1 MPLSP
6 LESRLRYEFRNA
18 ELLRQALTH
27 RSHSASHNERLE
39 FLGDSVLNCA
49 VAALLFQRFGKL
61 DEGDLSRV
69 RANLVK
75 QQSLYEIAQALNI
88 SEGLRLGEGEL
99 RSGGFRRPSILA
111 DAFEAI
117 LGAVFLDG
125 GFEAAQ
131 TVIKR
136 LYVPILDHIDP
147 RTLGKD
153 SKTLLQEY
161 LQGHKIALPT
171 YTVVATHGAAHNQ
184 QFEVECTVPKLDIKV
199 SGSGASRRAA
209 EQAAAKK
216 ALEEVMALTPAME
229 VKAKRSRGARAAK
242 QHEPE
247 IVPGVKGVQAALDL
261 RTPERSSKSDK
272 ERAVRA
278 EAEKVAR
285 GEAKAPSQS
294 EAAERMAPAP
304 ALAPAMMRA
313 AHVEHK
319 PATRPPDAAAKS
331 DAAVKGEAVAKN
343 EGAEKTEAP
352 PSQKTEGAV
361 KAELVVKTEGESK
374 AEALPSQKVE
384 GSARSAPAGRAD
396 GQSKTEALPSQ
407 KAEDAARAEPVGRAD
422 GESKTEA
429 LPSQKAEDAA
439 RAEPAGRAD
448 GESKTEALPSQK
460 AEDAARAE
468 PAGRADGQSNT
479 EALLSQKAEDAA
491 RAEPAGRADG
501 QSNTEAPP
509 SPKAEGAARAEPVA
523 PTEGQSKADAPP
535 PQKAAASGKG
545 EPAKTDSQTKHE
557 TSIAPATPALGTP
570 GTAGGEAELVS
581 DVADAARPHA
591 TDPDHP

>member
-1 MPLSP
+1 MGRARYTLHMPLSP

-49 VAALLFQRFGKL
+49 VAALLYQRFGKL

-88 SEGLRLGEGEL
+88 ADGLRLGEGEL

-117 LGAVFLDG
+117 LGAIFLDG
-125 GFEAAQ
+125 GFDAAQ

-184 QFEVECTVPKLDIKV
+184 QFEVECAVPKLEVKV

-216 ALEEVMALTPAME
+216 ALEEVMALQPALE
-229 VKAKRSRGARAAK
+229 VKPKRSRGARSAK
-242 QHEPE
+242 LGEPE
-247 IVPGVKGVQAALDL
+247 VVPGVKGIQAALDL
-261 RTPERSSKSDK
+261 RSPERKGDRSEKADK
-272 ERAVRA
+272 AGRVDAA
-278 EAEKVAR
+278 KVAV
-285 GEAKAPSQS
+285 EAGDR
-294 EAAERMAPAP
+294 AANVP
-304 ALAPAMMRA
+304 PAMIRA

-319 PATRPPDAAAKS
+319 APSRSAESAAKS
-331 DAAVKGEAVAKN
+331 EVSAKPEAAA
-343 EGAEKTEAP
+343 
-352 PSQKTEGAV
+352 
-361 KAELVVKTEGESK
+361 SK
-374 AEALPSQKVE
+374 ADVAALKADASP
-384 GSARSAPAGRAD
+384 ARTETSAP
-396 GQSKTEALPSQ
+396 
-407 KAEDAARAEPVGRAD
+407 
-422 GESKTEA
+422 
-429 LPSQKAEDAA
+429 
-439 RAEPAGRAD
+439 
-448 GESKTEALPSQK
+448 
-460 AEDAARAE
+460 
-468 PAGRADGQSNT
+468 
-479 EALLSQKAEDAA
+479 
-491 RAEPAGRADG
+491 
-501 QSNTEAPP
+501 
-509 SPKAEGAARAEPVA
+509 
-523 PTEGQSKADAPP
+523 KADAPASSDSGAA
-535 PQKAAASGKG
+535 KADG
-545 EPAKTDSQTKHE
+545 Q
-557 TSIAPATPALGTP
+557 P
-570 GTAGGEAELVS
+570 GPDVSARGGEAELVS
-581 DVADAARPHA
+581 DIAGAARPRA
-591 TDPDHP
+591 PEPDHS

>member
-1 MPLSP
+1 

-27 RSHSASHNERLE
+27 RSHSSTHNERLE

-111 DAFEAI
+111 DTLEAV

-153 SKTLLQEY
+153 AKTLLQEY

-184 QFEVECTVPKLDIKV
+184 QFEVECTVPKLDVKV

-216 ALEEVMALTPAME
+216 ALDEVMAAAPA
-229 VKAKRSRGARAAK
+229 VVAKPKRSKGARAAK
-242 QHEPE
+242 NAEPE
-247 IVPGVKGVQAALDL
+247 IVPGVTGVQAALDL
-261 RTPERSSKSDK
+261 RSPDRKNERG
-272 ERAVRA
+272 AG
-278 EAEKVAR
+278 R
-285 GEAKAPSQS
+285 GESRAAAAAEP
-294 EAAERMAPAP
+294 AAERP
-304 ALAPAMMRA
+304 ALTAAAAPLAVIRA
-313 AHVEHK
+313 AHVEYSGQDK
-319 PATRPPDAAAKS
+319 TERAEK
-331 DAAVKGEAVAKN
+331 
-343 EGAEKTEAP
+343 AEKTAAHAGDK
-352 PSQKTEGAV
+352 SAD
-361 KAELVVKTEGESK
+361 KAAAEKAAEKLDTKAADAK
-374 AEALPSQKVE
+374 PAEAKSAEAKPEAKPEAAAVRSVDKHRSREATAGPAVPVPS
-384 GSARSAPAGRAD
+384 
-396 GQSKTEALPSQ
+396 
-407 KAEDAARAEPVGRAD
+407 AAA
-422 GESKTEA
+422 
-429 LPSQKAEDAA
+429 
-439 RAEPAGRAD
+439 
-448 GESKTEALPSQK
+448 
-460 AEDAARAE
+460 
-468 PAGRADGQSNT
+468 
-479 EALLSQKAEDAA
+479 
-491 RAEPAGRADG
+491 
-501 QSNTEAPP
+501 
-509 SPKAEGAARAEPVA
+509 A
-523 PTEGQSKADAPP
+523 PTEH
-535 PQKAAASGKG
+535 
-545 EPAKTDSQTKHE
+545 EP
-557 TSIAPATPALGTP
+557 G
-570 GTAGGEAELVS
+570 
-581 DVADAARPHA
+581 VADAVQTRVADAGH
-591 TDPDHP
+591 